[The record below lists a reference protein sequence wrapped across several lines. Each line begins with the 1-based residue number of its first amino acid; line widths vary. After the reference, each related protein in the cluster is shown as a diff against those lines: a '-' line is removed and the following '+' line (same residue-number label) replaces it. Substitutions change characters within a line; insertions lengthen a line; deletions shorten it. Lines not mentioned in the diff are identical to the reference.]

1 MSFTEAIKTG
11 FQKYADFS
19 GRASRSEFW
28 WFILF
33 TIIAR
38 MLAALIPGVGFIVG
52 LALLLPYLSVTAR
65 RLHDI
70 NRTGWWLLLLS
81 GVGVVGMIPGAYIG
95 VGIANWAGGGLS
107 GMILLSSILALSG
120 GYLGLI
126 AGFLVMLP
134 FLIKPGDPGPNRYG
148 LDPLQMPPGTPGP
161 DYTNPG
167 HPYAPPYNAAPPEPL
182 PSPSG
187 RQYCPQCGAARA
199 AAAAQFCTVCGTEF

>member
-52 LALLLPYLSVTAR
+52 LALLLPTLSAMVR

-70 NRTGWWLLLLS
+70 NRTGWWIL
-81 GVGVVGMIPGAYIG
+81 MP
-95 VGIANWAGGGLS
+95 VGIAIAGIIAGIVLAVNVSLTWGAVIGVLTP
-107 GMILLSSILALSG
+107 ILAFLS
-120 GYLGLI
+120 L
-126 AGFLVMLP
+126 LP
-134 FLIKPGDPGPNRYG
+134 FLIQPGDSVPNRYG
-148 LDPLQMPPGTPGP
+148 PDPLQMSPGMRGQN
-161 DYTNPG
+161 YTNPG
-167 HPYAPPYNAAPPEPL
+167 HPYVPPYNAAPPSPL
-182 PSPSG
+182 LEPSG

-199 AAAAQFCTVCGTEF
+199 AADAQFCTVCGTEF